1 MEIHSVLPEERAK
14 DPQGGQLPWGYRYP
28 ESSRG
33 LKNTEETGA
42 FGRHRSL
49 RASASRASRSRAG
62 TTPIRQ
68 KENPAVADFGK
79 IFAQEQQQ
87 SQPDTSAATGSE
99 TPRAVEPEAIPTEC
113 LLYGYA
119 DKSVEWK
126 VLSKFERV
134 VAPSIICED
143 YPREDPTL
151 FLSSSSPMGYSRA
164 SVVVHRNL
172 TKEALKKSR
181 VYKGGKHWIKV
192 TFDSYPAAEQ
202 ACFYSPLDID
212 GHLVHCEMWTGRGP
226 TSDVPLPR
234 GSEAANL
241 LGKPSASKSRTM
253 PSSKSVSFL
262 SGKDSAITGFEE
274 ALRNQTL
281 PKSTTLPDLQYA
293 QPQTQDDISID
304 STTASSATATGH
316 EIPPQTPSGLR
327 SRSIPNLPSQ
337 TTPAGQMISPS
348 KSEFMTAIP
357 SVKRMRVRDI
367 SEALPAQQP
376 LAVRIMARLPLVSW
390 FVGEKGGPWSTINEG
405 PVLKEDGNW
414 DEEKV
419 GWYWGFCRSLDRWLG
434 TDICGLK
441 DE

>member
-33 LKNTEETGA
+33 LRNTEETGA
-42 FGRHRSL
+42 FGRHRSV
-49 RASASRASRSRAG
+49 RVSGSRASRSRAG

-79 IFAQEQQQ
+79 IFAHEQKQ
-87 SQPDTSAATGSE
+87 SQPDISSTTGSE
-99 TPRAVEPEAIPTEC
+99 TPRAEPDAIPTEC

-119 DKSVEWK
+119 SKSMEWK
-126 VLSKFERV
+126 VLSKFERI

-164 SVVVHRNL
+164 AVVVHRNL

-181 VYKGGKHWIKV
+181 VYKGGNHWIKV
-192 TFDSYPAAEQ
+192 TFDSYSAAEQ
-202 ACFYSPLDID
+202 ACFYSPLEID
-212 GHLVHCEMWTGRGP
+212 GYMVHCEMWDGRGP
-226 TSDVPLPR
+226 TADIPLPR
-234 GSEAANL
+234 GSETANL
-241 LGKPSASKSRTM
+241 LSRNSPTKSRTL
-253 PSSKSVSFL
+253 PTSKSVSFM
-262 SGKDSAITGFEE
+262 SGKDSAISGFEQ
-274 ALRNQTL
+274 ALKNQTL
-281 PKSTTLPDLQYA
+281 PKSHSMPDVQYS

-304 STTASSATATGH
+304 SATASSETATGL

-337 TTPAGQMISPS
+337 ATPVGQMLSPS
-348 KSEFMTAIP
+348 KSEYMTAIP
-357 SVKRMRVRDI
+357 SVKRMRVRDA
-367 SEALPAQQP
+367 SEALPAQP
-376 LAVRIMARLPLVSW
+376 SLTERVLGSLPVVGW
-390 FVGEKGGPWSTINEG
+390 FVGAKGGAGSVISDG
-405 PVLKEDGNW
+405 PVLKDDGSW
-414 DEEKV
+414 DDEKN
-419 GWYWGFCRSLDRWLG
+419 GWYWGFWRSVDHWCG
-434 TDICGLK
+434 TDFCGLK